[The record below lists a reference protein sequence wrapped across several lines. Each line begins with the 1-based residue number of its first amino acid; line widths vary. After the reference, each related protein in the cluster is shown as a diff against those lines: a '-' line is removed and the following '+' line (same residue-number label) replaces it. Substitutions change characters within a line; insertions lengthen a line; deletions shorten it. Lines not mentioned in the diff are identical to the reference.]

1 MIKSDIQ
8 IAQIIA
14 GQAAANGGRA
24 YYVGGYVRDGIMGK
38 ENKDIDIE
46 IHGLS
51 TDQTR
56 HILDSVGD
64 CITAGASFGVF
75 CLKGRNMD
83 IALPRSETMTGRG
96 GHKDFDVFVDPH
108 IGLCKAAGRRDFTIN
123 ALMQDILNGEIYDF
137 YGGIEDIRNKVI
149 RHVSSAFPEDPLR
162 VLRACRFAAKLGFI
176 IAEETAELC
185 RRMDLSTLSPESI
198 IGELENALVN
208 SERPSVFFEELR
220 RMEGLGFWFP
230 ELEALAGIRQDPVFH
245 PEGDV
250 WTHTMKT
257 VDEAAKFRDQAERP
271 FFFMMSALCHDIGKS
286 LATEEIGGTIH
297 AYGHDEK
304 GQDLA
309 KKLLDRLTNETKLK
323 KYVLNMVKL
332 HMRPNMLVQQNASDK
347 AFMKL
352 FDLSVC
358 PEDLILLSK
367 ADYYGSCADCYEN
380 IEYELREKLSEYRR
394 RMSLPYVKGEDL
406 IAEGISP
413 GPDFSDA
420 LGYAHKLRLAGID
433 KKEALAQTV
442 GYLKHIRNCN

>member
-123 ALMQDILNGEIYDF
+123 ALMQDIISGEIYDF

-162 VLRACRFAAKLGFI
+162 VFRACRFAAKLGFS

-185 RRMDLSTLSPESI
+185 RRMDLSTLSPERI

-220 RMEGLGFWFP
+220 RMESLGFWFP
-230 ELEALAGIRQDPVFH
+230 ELEVLGGIRQDPVFH

-309 KKLLDRLTNETKLK
+309 KKLLDRLTNET
-323 KYVLNMVKL
+323 
-332 HMRPNMLVQQNASDK
+332 
-347 AFMKL
+347 
-352 FDLSVC
+352 
-358 PEDLILLSK
+358 
-367 ADYYGSCADCYEN
+367 
-380 IEYELREKLSEYRR
+380 
-394 RMSLPYVKGEDL
+394 
-406 IAEGISP
+406 
-413 GPDFSDA
+413 
-420 LGYAHKLRLAGID
+420 
-433 KKEALAQTV
+433 
-442 GYLKHIRNCN
+442 